1 LKPLSFQGSG
11 SWLQTPKGRSGGEME
26 FSQEELIRYNR
37 QILIPDIGEA
47 GQKKIKEAKVFV
59 AGIGGLGSISSYYL
73 TAAGIGYLKIVDKDK
88 VEYSNL
94 NRQILH
100 WSDNVGEW
108 KSESGLR
115 KLKSLNPHC
124 SIEAIQEEIT
134 GQNCAELIGDCSI
147 IVDAMDNMKARRI
160 LNAVSIQKR
169 IPYIFGG
176 VYQLDGMATTFIPGA
191 TPCLE
196 CVFPF
201 NPSESASTPPGILGP
216 IPGMIACIQ
225 VVEAIKLIVGLEGLL
240 TGRLLS
246 FCANDMAFREFKIR
260 RDPNCPVCGNPG

>member
-1 LKPLSFQGSG
+1 
-11 SWLQTPKGRSGGEME
+11 ME
-26 FSQEELIRYNR
+26 FTQEELLRYNR

-47 GQKKIKEAKVFV
+47 GQKKIRDAKVFV

-88 VEYSNL
+88 VETSNL
-94 NRQILH
+94 NRQIIH
-100 WSDNVGEW
+100 WTDNIGEW
-108 KSESGLR
+108 KSQSGLS

-124 SIEAIQEEIT
+124 TIEAIQAEIT
-134 GQNCAELIGDCSI
+134 QQNCLELIGGCSI

-160 LNAVSIQKR
+160 LNAASIQKR

-176 VYQLDGMATTFIPGA
+176 VHQLDGMATTFIPGK

-196 CVFPF
+196 CVFPH
-201 NPSESASTPPGILGP
+201 NPSESTSTPPGIIGP

-225 VVEAIKLIVGLEGLL
+225 VLEAVKLIVGLEGLL
-240 TGRLLS
+240 TNRLLS
-246 FCANDMAFREFKIR
+246 FCALDMHFREFKIK
-260 RDPNCPVCGNPG
+260 RDPECPVCGNLD

>member
-1 LKPLSFQGSG
+1 MFLYA
-11 SWLQTPKGRSGGEME
+11 TEKGVFGGEME
-26 FSQEELIRYNR
+26 LTQEEMLRYGR

-73 TAAGIGYLKIVDKDK
+73 AAAGIGYLKIVDRDK
-88 VEYSNL
+88 VECSNL
-94 NRQILH
+94 NRQIIH
-100 WSDNVGEW
+100 WTDNVGES
-108 KSESGLR
+108 KAESGLR

-124 SIEAIQEEIT
+124 SIEAIQTEIT
-134 GQNCAELIGDCSI
+134 GQNCMELVGDCSI

-160 LNAVSIQKR
+160 LNAASIQKR

-176 VYQLDGMATTFIPGA
+176 VYQLDGMATTFIPGE

-196 CVFPF
+196 CVFPY
-201 NPSESASTPPGILGP
+201 SSLESDSTPPGILGP
-216 IPGMIACIQ
+216 IPGMIASIQ
-225 VVEAIKLIVGLEGLL
+225 VIEAVKLIVGLEGRL

-246 FCANDMAFREFKIR
+246 FCANDMTFREFKIK
-260 RDPNCPVCGNPG
+260 RDPKCLVCGKLY